1 MMTPQQMEDAERHA
15 ALMAVA
21 HSLNGDE
28 QMTLLRDVGNRWPHL
43 HGATVADVL
52 DYTTDY
58 DEFLGQTELFFER
71 FADQLPD
78 TGLRGYATITAVHAI
93 ILLGLEL
100 TPARVA
106 CFLQRAGVIEA
117 PRYPEVEVGLW
128 VDAVP
133 HAPGRDANH
142 LLLMARAEQG
152 LRAYGVPEDEIT
164 EFRTTVRRHD
174 IPGFSRN
181 VADIAAWVTLVDR
194 YTELPCRVYDPTDD
208 IAVILSWLTMHGVD
222 APVRPAMSN
231 LRSHFD
237 MRAPETIKASL
248 LSFFGRDP
256 E

>member
-1 MMTPQQMEDAERHA
+1 MMTPQQMEAEERHA

-28 QMTLLRDVGNRWPHL
+28 QMTLLREVGSRWPHL
-43 HGATVADVL
+43 YGATVADVL

-58 DEFLGQTELFFER
+58 DEFLDKTEPFFER
-71 FADQLPD
+71 FAGQLPD
-78 TGLRGYATITAVHAI
+78 TGPRSHATITAVHAI

-106 CFLQRAGVIEA
+106 CFLQRAGVTEA
-117 PRYPEVEVGLW
+117 PRYPEVEVGLLGRE
-128 VDAVP
+128 
-133 HAPGRDANH
+133 PGRSPSYDVNH

-152 LRAYGVPEDEIT
+152 MRAAGVPEDEIT

>member
-1 MMTPQQMEDAERHA
+1 MMTPQQMEAEERHA

-78 TGLRGYATITAVHAI
+78 TGPRGYATIIAAHAI

-106 CFLQRAGVIEA
+106 YFLQRAGVIEA
-117 PRYPEVEVGLW
+117 PRYPEVEVGLLAYTELRAH
-128 VDAVP
+128 V
-133 HAPGRDANH
+133 DANH

-152 LRAYGVPEDEIT
+152 MRAAGVPEDEIT

>member
-78 TGLRGYATITAVHAI
+78 TGLRGYATIIAAHAI

-100 TPARVA
+100 APARVA
-106 CFLQRAGVIEA
+106 YFLQRAGVIEA
-117 PRYPEVEVGLW
+117 PRYPEVEVGLLAYTELRAH
-128 VDAVP
+128 V
-133 HAPGRDANH
+133 DANH

-164 EFRTTVRRHD
+164 EFRASVRHPEV
-174 IPGFSRN
+174 PGMARN

-194 YTELPCRVYDPTDD
+194 YTAMPRKVYDPADD
-208 IAVILSWLTMHGVD
+208 IAEVLAWVHRDCSGD
-222 APVRPAMSN
+222 ASQAMAN

-237 MRAPETIKASL
+237 MRGPETIKASL
-248 LSFFGRDP
+248 LSFFGKDP